1 MIQTEDFTVLI
12 ILNLP
17 HPPTEITNH
26 SISGAI
32 SKVLPRNSC
41 FSNDIIVIDKV
52 FHHSGTFKEGTMG
65 EVIHTSRIR
74 IVREKGPTRKAVIEG
89 FNEPIYYGVHGGI
102 KKFYKVEPEEEHA
115 ATLDHIVAATAG

>member
-1 MIQTEDFTVLI
+1 M
-12 ILNLP
+12 
-17 HPPTEITNH
+17 H
-26 SISGAI
+26 AK
-32 SKVLPRNSC
+32 KVLPRNSS
-41 FSNDIIVIDKV
+41 FSSNDIIVIGKV
-52 FHHSGTFKEGTMG
+52 CHRSGTIKEGTMG